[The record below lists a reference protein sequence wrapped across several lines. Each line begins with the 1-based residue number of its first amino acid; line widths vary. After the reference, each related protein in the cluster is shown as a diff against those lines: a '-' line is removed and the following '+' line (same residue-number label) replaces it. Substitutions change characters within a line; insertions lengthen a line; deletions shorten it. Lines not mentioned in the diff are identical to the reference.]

1 MYRIDDTVSA
11 LKEVQR
17 LLNVNQTGIYDTST
31 KKAVEQIQL
40 NYGLKRADVVNYK
53 TFNAIL
59 AEYNKR
65 EMSELNSNYLFKPV
79 FPYTIG
85 DMDDNVGLINDA
97 LRLVLSDYVYEDA
110 APRGNYLNKNTIT
123 ASNFLRKIFKM
134 DLSDQLDELFIKRLL
149 LEKSAIEIKRK
160 YS

>member
-65 EMSELNSNYLFKPV
+65 EMRELNSNYLFKPV

-110 APRGNYLNKNTIT
+110 APRGNYLNENTIT

>member
-11 LKEVQR
+11 LKKVQR

-65 EMSELNSNYLFKPV
+65 EMRELNSNYLFKPV

-110 APRGNYLNKNTIT
+110 APRGNYLNENTIT

>member
-65 EMSELNSNYLFKPV
+65 EMRELNSNYLFKPV

>member
-1 MYRIDDTVSA
+1 MYRIDDAVSA

-59 AEYNKR
+59 SEYNKR
-65 EMSELNSNYLFKPV
+65 KMRELNSNYLFNPI

-97 LRLVLSDYVYEDA
+97 LRLVLADYVYEDA
-110 APRGNYLNKNTIT
+110 VPRGKYLSANTIT

-149 LEKSAIEIKRK
+149 LEKSAIETKRK

>member
-65 EMSELNSNYLFKPV
+65 EMRELNSNYLFKPV

-110 APRGNYLNKNTIT
+110 APRGNYLNESTIT

>member
-65 EMSELNSNYLFKPV
+65 EMRELNSNYLFNPV

-110 APRGNYLNKNTIT
+110 APRGNYLNENTIT

>member
-65 EMSELNSNYLFKPV
+65 EMRELNSNYLFKPV

-110 APRGNYLNKNTIT
+110 APRGNYLNERTIT